1 MFPVAGEPSGE
12 AACFWRMPH
21 TINVTIIEAAAA
33 IMAIIVKALAPADSG
48 ASGKSGNEPKSS
60 KGSNESNDSSSGSA
74 AGAAAGFGA
83 SFFKPKPGRCNLMVG
98 ASLPPAAGAAGETL
112 DIGAEF
118 VGLAPP
124 AGATRF
130 NLMVFCVVLAIGE
143 IGRAH
148 V

>member
-1 MFPVAGEPSGE
+1 MPVGSEPSGE
-12 AACFWRMPH
+12 APCFCRMPH

-33 IMAIIVKALAPADSG
+33 IMAIIVKAFAPVDSG

-74 AGAAAGFGA
+74 AGAVAGFGA

-98 ASLPPAAGAAGETL
+98 ASLPPAAGAAGAAGDTL
-112 DIGAEF
+112 DIGAEL

-130 NLMVFCVVLAIGE
+130 NLMVFCVVLAIG
-143 IGRAH
+143 
-148 V
+148 VLV